1 MYHVVE
7 LVPQVTPLG
16 PEECSISLTALQPD
30 LRESLVTLAA
40 APASAAL

>member
-7 LVPQVTPLG
+7 LVAQVTPLG

-30 LRESLVTLAA
+30 LRESLVTPAA
-40 APASAAL
+40 ASAAL